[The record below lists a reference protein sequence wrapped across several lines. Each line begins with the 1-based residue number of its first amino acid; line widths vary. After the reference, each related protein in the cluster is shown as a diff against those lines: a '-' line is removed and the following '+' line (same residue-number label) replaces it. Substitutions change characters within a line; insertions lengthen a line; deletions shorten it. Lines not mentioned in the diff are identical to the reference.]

1 MKDGGGIL
9 AGGGTIGSG
18 KASLEDASGVVAG
31 GGGEGVDDAGGDGGG
46 DGVTEGGVDG
56 VQDDLATAPAAT
68 VAASTVTAA
77 DDATL
82 VAAVAAVLPKRS
94 TPRAGG
100 DTDGLSIQRRTTP
113 PDPGDSGT
121 RAVPDSPVQV
131 NSMRCEWEFF
141 DAEAV
146 ERSPDGRSV
155 TARFDLTQAVAL
167 GSPESQPST
176 VTTWNI
182 RIDESRLNQGGAM
195 CIGVCD
201 VRAPLPSL
209 PAPAPEPA
217 AHATRRAQAE
227 APSKGGPIRGN
238 AVGFNPFSGALLR
251 SADGNVVPYSET
263 DGQKLMRGDLQG
275 RANGTVVRMRHNA
288 RRGTLSFNIDGESWV
303 EATQTRVPA
312 RVRPWVQMFKG
323 DDRVTIVAATQR
335 QSAGARGS
343 RLA

>member
-18 KASLEDASGVVAG
+18 KASLEDASGVVG
-31 GGGEGVDDAGGDGGG
+31 GGGQEGADEAGGDGGG

-56 VQDDLATAPAAT
+56 VQDDLATGPAAT
-68 VAASTVTAA
+68 VVASTAPAA

-209 PAPAPEPA
+209 PAPAPARLA
-217 AHATRRAQAE
+217 AHRHSTRAGGGAFEGWADPRERRRIQSLLRRAAPLGRRQRRPVLGDGRPE
-227 APSKGGPIRGN
+227 A
-238 AVGFNPFSGALLR
+238 
-251 SADGNVVPYSET
+251 
-263 DGQKLMRGDLQG
+263 
-275 RANGTVVRMRHNA
+275 HA
-288 RRGTLSFNIDGESWV
+288 RR
-303 EATQTRVPA
+303 
-312 RVRPWVQMFKG
+312 
-323 DDRVTIVAATQR
+323 
-335 QSAGARGS
+335 SAGARQRHGGADEAQ
-343 RLA
+343 RAPGHAELQRRR

>member
-18 KASLEDASGVVAG
+18 KASLEDAGGAVAG
-31 GGGEGVDDAGGDGGG
+31 GGAEGTDDAGGDGGG
-46 DGVTEGGVDG
+46 DGVTEGGTNG
-56 VQDDLATAPAAT
+56 AQDDLATAPAGT
-68 VAASTVTAA
+68 VAAITVTAADDTTLVAANTTTAA

-82 VAAVAAVLPKRS
+82 IAAVAAVLPKRS

-131 NSMRCEWEFF
+131 NSMRCEWEYF

-209 PAPAPEPA
+209 PAPAPARLA
-217 AHATRRAQAE
+217 AHRHSTRAGGGAFEGWADPRERRRIQSLLRRAAPLGRRQRRPVLGDGRPE
-227 APSKGGPIRGN
+227 A
-238 AVGFNPFSGALLR
+238 
-251 SADGNVVPYSET
+251 
-263 DGQKLMRGDLQG
+263 
-275 RANGTVVRMRHNA
+275 HA
-288 RRGTLSFNIDGESWV
+288 RR
-303 EATQTRVPA
+303 
-312 RVRPWVQMFKG
+312 
-323 DDRVTIVAATQR
+323 
-335 QSAGARGS
+335 SAGARQRHGGADEAQ
-343 RLA
+343 RAPGHAEL

>member
-18 KASLEDASGVVAG
+18 KASLEDAGGAVAG
-31 GGGEGVDDAGGDGGG
+31 GGAEGTDDAGGDGGG
-46 DGVTEGGVDG
+46 DGVTEGGTDG
-56 VQDDLATAPAAT
+56 AQDDLATAPAGT
-68 VAASTVTAA
+68 VAAITVTAADDTTLVAANTTTAA

-82 VAAVAAVLPKRS
+82 IAAVAAVLPKRS

-209 PAPAPEPA
+209 PAPAPAPA
-217 AHATRRAQAE
+217 EASRSPRRDARRRRRLRRVARSEGTPSGSTHSRARCSARPTATSSRTRRRTA
-227 APSKGGPIRGN
+227 
-238 AVGFNPFSGALLR
+238 R
-251 SADGNVVPYSET
+251 SSC
-263 DGQKLMRGDLQG
+263 
-275 RANGTVVRMRHNA
+275 
-288 RRGTLSFNIDGESWV
+288 
-303 EATQTRVPA
+303 
-312 RVRPWVQMFKG
+312 
-323 DDRVTIVAATQR
+323 AAICR
-335 QSAGARGS
+335 GART
-343 RLA
+343 APWCV

>member
-18 KASLEDASGVVAG
+18 KASLEDAGGAVAG
-31 GGGEGVDDAGGDGGG
+31 GGAEGTDDAGGDGGG
-46 DGVTEGGVDG
+46 DGVTEGGTNG
-56 VQDDLATAPAAT
+56 AQDDLATAPAGT
-68 VAASTVTAA
+68 VAAITVTAADDTTLVAANTTTAA

-209 PAPAPEPA
+209 PAPAPARLA
-217 AHATRRAQAE
+217 AHRHSTRAGGGAFEGWADPRERRRIQSLLRRAAPLGRRQRRPVLGDGRPE
-227 APSKGGPIRGN
+227 A
-238 AVGFNPFSGALLR
+238 
-251 SADGNVVPYSET
+251 
-263 DGQKLMRGDLQG
+263 
-275 RANGTVVRMRHNA
+275 HA
-288 RRGTLSFNIDGESWV
+288 RR
-303 EATQTRVPA
+303 
-312 RVRPWVQMFKG
+312 
-323 DDRVTIVAATQR
+323 
-335 QSAGARGS
+335 SAGARERHRGAYEAQ
-343 RLA
+343 RAPGHAEL

>member
-209 PAPAPEPA
+209 PAPAPARRA
-217 AHATRRAQAE
+217 AHRDATRA
-227 APSKGGPIRGN
+227 GG
-238 AVGFNPFSGALLR
+238 GAFEGWPDPRERRRVQPLLR
-251 SADGNVVPYSET
+251 RAAPLGRRQRRPVLGDGRPE
-263 DGQKLMRGDLQG
+263 
-275 RANGTVVRMRHNA
+275 AHA
-288 RRGTLSFNIDGESWV
+288 RR
-303 EATQTRVPA
+303 
-312 RVRPWVQMFKG
+312 
-323 DDRVTIVAATQR
+323 
-335 QSAGARGS
+335 SAGARKRDG
-343 RLA
+343 RADEAQRAPGHAEF

>member
-31 GGGEGVDDAGGDGGG
+31 GGQEGAEEAGGNGGG

-56 VQDDLATAPAAT
+56 VQDDLATGPAAT
-68 VAASTVTAA
+68 VVASTAPAA

-209 PAPAPEPA
+209 PAPAPAPA
-217 AHATRRAQAE
+217 EASRSPRRDARRRRRLRRVARSEGTRSGSTPSRARCSARPTATSSRTRRRTA
-227 APSKGGPIRGN
+227 
-238 AVGFNPFSGALLR
+238 R
-251 SADGNVVPYSET
+251 S
-263 DGQKLMRGDLQG
+263 
-275 RANGTVVRMRHNA
+275 
-288 RRGTLSFNIDGESWV
+288 
-303 EATQTRVPA
+303 
-312 RVRPWVQMFKG
+312 
-323 DDRVTIVAATQR
+323 
-335 QSAGARGS
+335 
-343 RLA
+343 